1 MSKPFGW
8 DERIRTHANA
18 YRSILCYNNLA
29 FASYSSSFPKIE
41 LSPCS
46 MNATHEYMPIRAPT
60 MTDMGISITT
70 NTGDRIQNITSIA
83 LFILPIIRI
92 FHQHQVAVWVSRETA
107 FPIVRPYGI
116 RYIWIHIAFFEFP
129 EPKEVFEILQFG
141 QRLRCA

>member
-41 LSPCS
+41 RSPCS

-70 NTGDRIQNITSIA
+70 NMGDRIQNMTSIA
-83 LFILPIIRI
+83 LPISSILYM
-92 FHQHQVAVWVSRETA
+92 FQHQFAVWVSRETA
-107 FPIVRPYGI
+107 FAIVHPYGI
-116 RYIWIHIAFFEFP
+116 RYIWIHVSLFKFP
-129 EPKEVFEILQFG
+129 ETKEVFEILQFG